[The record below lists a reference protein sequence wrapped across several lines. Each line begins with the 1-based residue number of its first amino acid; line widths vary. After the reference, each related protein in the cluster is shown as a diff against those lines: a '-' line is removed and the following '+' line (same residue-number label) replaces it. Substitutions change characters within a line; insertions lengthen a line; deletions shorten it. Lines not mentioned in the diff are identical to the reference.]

1 MAMCAPHENI
11 ITTEWGIIN
20 EREFHRLFVH
30 ACAFFLSLARS
41 FVRTQTRFSLFILSQ
56 HIIVVDF
63 DDGDGDEA
71 DKEEKEIPYE
81 DFFFACSL
89 LPAALLIIISHLQI
103 ESKKRKIFIEWQFF
117 FHCAKNLLPAIFI
130 YFFKSMWG
138 SGKFMGLW
146 SSSGDWWLKVF
157 LLNFKKCRLGV
168 ENCYFKNCLKILIFY
183 KKFQ

>member
-1 MAMCAPHENI
+1 MNASFIVSSFM
-11 ITTEWGIIN
+11 
-20 EREFHRLFVH
+20 LVH
-30 ACAFFLSLARS
+30 FSSLSLARLFAHKLDFHYLFCLS
-41 FVRTQTRFSLFILSQ
+41 TLLLLTSTMAMVTRLIRKKKRFPMKI
-56 HIIVVDF
+56 
-63 DDGDGDEA
+63 
-71 DKEEKEIPYE
+71 
-81 DFFFACSL
+81 FFACSL

-183 KKFQ
+183 KKFH